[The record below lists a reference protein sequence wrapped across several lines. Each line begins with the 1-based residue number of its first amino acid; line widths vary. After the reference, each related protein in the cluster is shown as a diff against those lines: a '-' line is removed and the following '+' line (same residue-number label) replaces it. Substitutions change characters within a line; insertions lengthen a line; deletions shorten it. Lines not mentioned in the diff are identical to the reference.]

1 MNNYS
6 TKVVHLNEVADQD
19 LLGVQVGRFC
29 ISFNI
34 PVAKVAQDLDVSKTV
49 VYKWFTGRHDVGK
62 HLREKVQAYYRALPD
77 LAAGGYGN

>member
-19 LLGVQVGRFC
+19 LLGVQLGRFC

-34 PVAKVAQDLDVSKTV
+34 SVNQVAHDLNVSKSV
-49 VYKWFTGRHDVGK
+49 VYKWFTGQHDVGK
-62 HLREKVQAYYRALPD
+62 HLRDKVKMYYRSLPD
-77 LAAGGYGN
+77 LAAGGYGS